1 MKDYIGEIPK
11 SEIQEIEKQLWKA
24 PDTYLMA
31 QAILTDKLIRIGH
44 NNLTVSYDDFA
55 ESNLENVD
63 NSFLWDK

>member
-1 MKDYIGEIPK
+1 
-11 SEIQEIEKQLWKA
+11 
-24 PDTYLMA
+24 MA

-44 NNLTVSYDDFA
+44 SNLDVSYDDFA